1 MLWTKQ
7 AKEKIVK
14 ICTEILDKRLNKLYI
29 RKNDETNSFY
39 KLLTGDPPDLRFAR
53 CAAAA
58 GVAIVLNNSF

>member
-1 MLWTKQ
+1 MDKAGAQ
-7 AKEKIVK
+7 GKIVK

-53 CAAAA
+53 CAAA